1 MDDERVWRFEEDLWT
16 ADAAHYRATIDDACV
31 MVLPAAPY
39 VMSGEQSVEA
49 VANTPRWAR
58 VAFSEQQVVR
68 PEHGLIVIGYHVR
81 AERDGQ
87 APYEAYCT
95 STYRRLDPQQWR
107 VVQHQQ
113 TLAPKASASGER
125 AE

>member
-1 MDDERVWRFEEDLWT
+1 MDDERVWRFEESLWT
-16 ADAAHYRATIDDACV
+16 GDAAHYHAKIDDACV

-39 VMSGEQSVEA
+39 VMSGAQSIEA
-49 VANTPRWAR
+49 VANTPRWER
-58 VAFSEQQVVR
+58 VLFSEQQVAR

-87 APYEAYCT
+87 GPYEAYCS
-95 STYRRLDPQQWR
+95 STYRRLDAQNWR

-113 TLAPKASASGER
+113 MVATALVKPAASSA
-125 AE
+125 